1 MVKQSNCDGYS
12 WFRVIIPLILVWV
25 GFFPLKALGQTPSD
39 MPLLMDPG
47 ERLARPDLQTLAR
60 LRVLTTVDFPPFSF
74 VDQTGRLS
82 GFHVDLVREIC
93 AELAI
98 EAKCQIQAMPFA
110 DIEKALLEGT
120 GEAALA
126 GIAVTAPL
134 RENFAFSR
142 PYLSIPAR
150 FAVRRNLEI
159 SGRAAEALAS
169 RPVGVLAGTAHD
181 QMLAAFFPALR
192 RVAFDSQESMLSALK
207 QGEVEA
213 VFSDGLRLPFWVAS
227 ADSETCCRL
236 FDGPYLS
243 QRFLGEGL
251 TIMTRKESG
260 LLPAAMDYA
269 LNQLIR
275 KGRLQDIYLRYFPN
289 GFY

>member
-1 MVKQSNCDGYS
+1 
-12 WFRVIIPLILVWV
+12 
-25 GFFPLKALGQTPSD
+25 

-47 ERLARPDLQTLAR
+47 ERLARPDLQNLAR

-98 EAKCQIQAMPFA
+98 EPKCQIQAMPFA

-120 GEAALA
+120 GEAAVA

-150 FAVRRNLEI
+150 FAVRRTLDI
-159 SGRAAEALAS
+159 SGKAAEALAT

-192 RVAFDSQESMLSALK
+192 RVAYDSQESMLSALK
-207 QGEVEA
+207 QGEVDA
-213 VFSDGLRLPFWVAS
+213 VFSDALRLPFWVAS
-227 ADSETCCRL
+227 ADSEACCRL